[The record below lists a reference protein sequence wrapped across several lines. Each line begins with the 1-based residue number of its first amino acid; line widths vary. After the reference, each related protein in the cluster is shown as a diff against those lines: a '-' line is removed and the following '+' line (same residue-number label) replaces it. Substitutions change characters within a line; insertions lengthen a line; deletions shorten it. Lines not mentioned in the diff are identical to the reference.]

1 MGHSSET
8 KRKRTDHNHFNY
20 LYCSIHML
28 FFSSL
33 LLFFIKLVLVCT
45 SDDRSF
51 NNSNCS
57 LAFTVTTIYQSNK
70 IQTDFPIELIA
81 SYNLTC
87 HLSNLVA
94 YYKITPLSILIFGQ
108 YKNPEE
114 NLKSMIELNS
124 TTFRFNIN
132 QSSTIRLCVLSDDN
146 DDDDDDD
153 EYDNDYRICRQI
165 HIGINKLY
173 SFWNFPM
180 KFFYLFVLSTVGC
193 YYILFFLWDKWR
205 QSGKKSKSSATRPV
219 TSPGNAH
226 DTFEN
231 EKVHEEETSD
241 EE

>member
-1 MGHSSET
+1 M
-8 KRKRTDHNHFNY
+8 F
-20 LYCSIHML
+20 
-28 FFSSL
+28 FFSL
-33 LLFFIKLVLVCT
+33 FILFFIKFALVCT
-45 SDDRSF
+45 THDRSF

-57 LAFTVTTIYQSNK
+57 LSFTVATIYQSNK

-81 SYNLTC
+81 NYKLTC
-87 HLSNLVA
+87 NLSNLNA

-108 YKNPEE
+108 YNNPDE

-132 QSSTIRLCVLSDDN
+132 QSSTIRLCVLSDD

-153 EYDNDYRICRQI
+153 EHDNDHRICRQI
-165 HIGINKLY
+165 HIGINTLY
-173 SFWNFPM
+173 NFWNFPM
-180 KFFYLFVLSTVGC
+180 KFVYLFALSSLGC

-205 QSGKKSKSSATRPV
+205 KSGKKSKSLPRKPPV
-219 TSPGNAH
+219 ISPKGVH